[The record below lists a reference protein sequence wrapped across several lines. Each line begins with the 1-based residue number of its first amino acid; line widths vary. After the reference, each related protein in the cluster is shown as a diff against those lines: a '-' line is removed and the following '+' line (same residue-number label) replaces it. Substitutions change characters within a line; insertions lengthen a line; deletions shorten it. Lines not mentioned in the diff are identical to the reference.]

1 MVQCCVCQHFFNA
14 LKNQDPEAE
23 QQSFSIAD
31 VLSDKSRDLAADD
44 LSAALKQSYVPVR
57 PSVPWWSTLIWVVLI
72 LTVLIAALG
81 QLTWFNREKLLLQAE
96 LKPHLERLCERI
108 DCKLKQEIDLTSIE
122 LLSRDVRS
130 HPTRAKALLITATF
144 INRADFEQ
152 PYPDV
157 GLTLSDLGGNVI
169 AQRQFKPAEYLK
181 TDYLEKQLM
190 TREVPITMVME
201 VQDPGQESI
210 SYHFDFL

>member
-1 MVQCCVCQHFFNA
+1 MVQCCVCQHFFNS
-14 LKNQDPEAE
+14 LKNQDPEAK
-23 QQSFSIAD
+23 QQAFSMED
-31 VLSDKSRDLAADD
+31 VLSDKSRDLAAND
-44 LSAALKQSYVPVR
+44 LSASLQESYIPAR

-81 QLTWFNREKLLLQAE
+81 QLAWFNREQLLLQAE
-96 LKPHLERLCERI
+96 LKPHIMRLCEQF
-108 DCKLKQEIDLTSIE
+108 DCQLQQDIDLTSIE

-130 HPTRAKALLITATF
+130 HPTQTKALLITATF
-144 INRADFEQ
+144 INRASFDQ

-169 AQRQFKPAEYLK
+169 AQRQFKPADYLK
-181 TDYLEKQLM
+181 GDYQARQLM

-201 VQDPGQESI
+201 VQDPGQKSI